1 MGQNIKTNE
10 QQSTAYRLRQEIR
23 YTESDITET
32 VQSLEQKLSPRY
44 LKERGLRKAKHV
56 AWEGTAKLLGLAQR
70 PAVQASLV
78 GVTALWMLMKNEKV
92 RHKIAP
98 KKPAARELS
107 QSGTAAKALGATA
120 LWLLTRKSKA
130 GKPGVS
136 AGVSG
141 MALAATA
148 AKAFLGGRRASE
160 RRGTTQPAK
169 TVAWRGLATAIGGA
183 LSSYWYGHKGHR
195 V

>member
-1 MGQNIKTNE
+1 MGQNIKTHE
-10 QQSTAYRLRQEIR
+10 QQSTADRLRQEIR

-32 VQSLEQKLSPRY
+32 VQSLEQRLSPRY
-44 LKERGLRKAKHV
+44 LKERGLRKAKHF

-70 PAVQASLV
+70 PAVQASVV
-78 GVTALWMLMKNEKV
+78 GVTALWMLLSNEKV

-98 KKPAARELS
+98 KKPAARELN
-107 QSGTAAKALGATA
+107 QTGTAAKALGATA
-120 LWLLTRKSKA
+120 LWLLSRKSKA
-130 GKPGVS
+130 EK

-148 AKAFLGGRRASE
+148 AQAFLGGRRASE

-169 TVAWRGLATAIGGA
+169 KAAWRGLATAIGGA
-183 LSSYWYGHKGHR
+183 LSSYWYGQQRHRGHR